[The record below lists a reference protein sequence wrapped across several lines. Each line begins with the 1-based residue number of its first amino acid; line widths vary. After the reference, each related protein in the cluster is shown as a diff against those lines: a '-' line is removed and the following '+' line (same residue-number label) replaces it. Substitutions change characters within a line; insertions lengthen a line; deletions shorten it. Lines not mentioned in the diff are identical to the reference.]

1 MRIETE
7 RLIVLATEQHVDE
20 ITNLVQC
27 TVKEV
32 YPKYYRDEV
41 VNFFCKWHSRE
52 KIQADVAAKK
62 VYIITENDRIVA
74 TGTADGEHITRI
86 YVLPDCQGRGY
97 GSAIMDFLEQKIIKE
112 NGAAWVESSLPAGKF
127 YHSRGYVTK
136 EHQEFEV
143 ENGKILEYE
152 VMRKTELPINPEI
165 YNAPSVLVS
174 KEMELQGINIDELR
188 KIFPKRLY
196 LLADSLYDKML
207 EKNVGTLTYHVGG
220 EVYVMNSNKN
230 VGFVKSEMCAP
241 GLATQAED
249 LYAAGAQELIHVGFA
264 GGHNGTKIGD
274 YVVTDGA
281 YTDAGIPKLY
291 GVGDEFVP
299 STKELTDALCE
310 ELKAKGLEFHR
321 GCHWTTDAGYVEP
334 EWRILYYARK
344 GSLCVEMEGAGLFT
358 IAKFRSRKA
367 TAIYVISDS
376 GSSDDWTLGWGEEV
390 LEKSIDRLIERLVN
404 I

>member
-1 MRIETE
+1 M
-7 RLIVLATEQHVDE
+7 
-20 ITNLVQC
+20 
-27 TVKEV
+27 
-32 YPKYYRDEV
+32 
-41 VNFFCKWHSRE
+41 
-52 KIQADVAAKK
+52 
-62 VYIITENDRIVA
+62 
-74 TGTADGEHITRI
+74 
-86 YVLPDCQGRGY
+86 
-97 GSAIMDFLEQKIIKE
+97 
-112 NGAAWVESSLPAGKF
+112 
-127 YHSRGYVTK
+127 
-136 EHQEFEV
+136 
-143 ENGKILEYE
+143 
-152 VMRKTELPINPEI
+152 
-165 YNAPSVLVS
+165 
-174 KEMELQGINIDELR
+174 
-188 KIFPKRLY
+188 
-196 LLADSLYDKML
+196 
-207 EKNVGTLTYHVGG
+207 
-220 EVYVMNSNKN
+220 
-230 VGFVKSEMCAP
+230 KSEMCAP